1 MNIGE
6 FVKNIKKEYPSISIS
21 KVRFLEKEG
30 FLNPIRSKGGTRNF
44 TNKDIDLVK
53 QILNLQ
59 ENYFYSLK
67 AIKNDKSLLKSNQK
81 KLKKHKSYNK
91 SEVIKLSG
99 LSTKQFNELVEFN
112 FINTKDT
119 YEEDELE
126 SFKSWSYFY
135 FLGLSPKN
143 FALINSV
150 SERLEGFINYLE
162 LSLNLD
168 EKERKEL
175 RYNLVHLIKGKL

>member
-44 TNKDIDLVK
+44 TNKYIDLVK

-67 AIKNDKSLLKSNQK
+67 AIKKDKSLLKSNQK
-81 KLKKHKSYNK
+81 KLKKHNNEIKMAIINASIKKLKKNYYDPRAKKVINLIRAIDKKGFKKSTLGGCIFFKKGINLCLK
-91 SEVIKLSG
+91 KEKL
-99 LSTKQFNELVEFN
+99 
-112 FINTKDT
+112 
-119 YEEDELE
+119 
-126 SFKSWSYFY
+126 
-135 FLGLSPKN
+135 
-143 FALINSV
+143 
-150 SERLEGFINYLE
+150 
-162 LSLNLD
+162 
-168 EKERKEL
+168 
-175 RYNLVHLIKGKL
+175 